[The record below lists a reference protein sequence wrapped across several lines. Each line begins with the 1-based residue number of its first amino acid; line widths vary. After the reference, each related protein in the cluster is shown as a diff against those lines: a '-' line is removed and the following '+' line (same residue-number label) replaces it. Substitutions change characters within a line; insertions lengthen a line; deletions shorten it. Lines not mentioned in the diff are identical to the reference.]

1 MAKVN
6 LNTRIEELIKMAEN
20 SGVEQST
27 FFITTLDRYRVQISI
42 LKELEKKIKEED
54 SMVTK
59 EYVKGRKNL
68 YVNPAITE
76 YNKTAVSANGTVQT
90 LLKIITALSSNG
102 LQGSANEDDDP
113 FK

>member
-1 MAKVN
+1 MAKID
-6 LNTRIEELIKMAEN
+6 LNTKIEDLIKMAEN

-27 FFITTLDRYRVQISI
+27 FFLTTLDRYRVQLSI
-42 LKELEKKIKEED
+42 LKDLEQVIKSED
-54 SMVTK
+54 AMITK

-68 YVNPAITE
+68 YANPAITE

-90 LLKIITALSSNG
+90 LLKIITSLANNG
-102 LQGSANEDDDP
+102 LQGTADENDDP